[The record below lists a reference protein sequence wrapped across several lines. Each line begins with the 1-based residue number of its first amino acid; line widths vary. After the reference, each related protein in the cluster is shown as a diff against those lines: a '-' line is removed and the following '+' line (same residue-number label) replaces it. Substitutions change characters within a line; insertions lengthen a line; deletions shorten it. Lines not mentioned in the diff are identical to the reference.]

1 MKKRVT
7 VKPYRIVPIFV
18 ALLLCVVIVR
28 LSYVCLSSNVDGVD
42 LKAFADNRNTVTKT
56 LFASRGTIYD
66 SSGDALAQNVNSYT
80 LIAYLSPSRTKKDSD
95 PQHVVDKEATA
106 EALAPI
112 LGVEPETILK
122 RLNKKDVY
130 QVEFGTA
137 GKLNEIQ
144 KEKVEALG
152 LPGLDFILS
161 TTRYYKMGTFAS
173 YIVGY
178 AKGND
183 DGEIQ
188 GELGIESYYDSD
200 LKGTNGST
208 TYQQD
213 AKGYKMA
220 NVPEYRTEATN
231 GADIRLTIDSNI
243 QLIAETA
250 MKNLSDNYVMDWGL
264 IAVME
269 AKTGAIVASATYP
282 TFNPNDLST
291 IKSYLNPLV
300 STTYE
305 PGSTMKIFSFASAIE
320 SGNYKGSD
328 TYKSGS
334 VTLKDGTVIRDSNR
348 EGWGTITFDTGF
360 AYSSN
365 VAATILARK
374 MGVKTLSNYYEQ
386 LGFGNITGIE
396 LSGEV
401 KGNIDFN
408 YESELATA
416 AFGQGV
422 SITPIQ
428 MLQALTAIAN
438 NGTILKP
445 YIVEKI
451 TANNG
456 KVLYEGKRT
465 EVRKVFSKETTDY
478 MQGLMYDVVYNGLT
492 KQWQPKNISIIAKT
506 GTAQIASPK
515 GGYLNGEYD
524 YVTSLAGMFPKEDPQ
539 YIIYIVNKKMQGPRS
554 AQSKAITKVI
564 DEIASY
570 AKLIDKQNTPV
581 ANPSFKMG
589 NYLSDDINVVKGKL
603 EEAKLIPY
611 IIGDG
616 KYVISQYPD
625 KGANVFAGNKVF
637 IKTNSDN
644 ILLADLTGMSASEVN
659 TYASLINKK
668 ILVNGY
674 GYVVSQS
681 IDPGTK
687 VTDDIVIE
695 VNLE

>member
-1 MKKRVT
+1 M
-7 VKPYRIVPIFV
+7 
-18 ALLLCVVIVR
+18 
-28 LSYVCLSSNVDGVD
+28 
-42 LKAFADNRNTVTKT
+42 
-56 LFASRGTIYD
+56 
-66 SSGDALAQNVNSYT
+66 
-80 LIAYLSPSRTKKDSD
+80 
-95 PQHVVDKEATA
+95 
-106 EALAPI
+106 
-112 LGVEPETILK
+112 
-122 RLNKKDVY
+122 
-130 QVEFGTA
+130 
-137 GKLNEIQ
+137 
-144 KEKVEALG
+144 
-152 LPGLDFILS
+152 
-161 TTRYYKMGTFAS
+161 
-173 YIVGY
+173 
-178 AKGND
+178 
-183 DGEIQ
+183 
-188 GELGIESYYDSD
+188 
-200 LKGTNGST
+200 
-208 TYQQD
+208 
-213 AKGYKMA
+213 
-220 NVPEYRTEATN
+220 
-231 GADIRLTIDSNI
+231 
-243 QLIAETA
+243 
-250 MKNLSDNYVMDWGL
+250 
-264 IAVME
+264 
-269 AKTGAIVASATYP
+269 
-282 TFNPNDLST
+282 
-291 IKSYLNPLV
+291 
-300 STTYE
+300 
-305 PGSTMKIFSFASAIE
+305 
-320 SGNYKGSD
+320 
-328 TYKSGS
+328 
-334 VTLKDGTVIRDSNR
+334 
-348 EGWGTITFDTGF
+348 
-360 AYSSN
+360 
-365 VAATILARK
+365 
-374 MGVKTLSNYYEQ
+374 
-386 LGFGNITGIE
+386 
-396 LSGEV
+396 
-401 KGNIDFN
+401 N

-570 AKLIDKQNTPV
+570 AKLIDKQDTPV

-603 EEAKLIPY
+603 EEAKLMPY

-625 KGANVFAGNKVF
+625 KDANVFAGNKVF

-668 ILVNGY
+668 IVVNGY